1 MSDRTAGIPTLEE
14 RMDDIRAVMD
24 AAGSDRAVIYGLS
37 EGVPLSILFA
47 ATYPERTQG
56 LMLYGGSATY
66 VTQPDYPWQKTL
78 AEWQR
83 VIAEHEATL
92 SETWGTIESAR
103 AWLRHFAPSAV
114 NDDAQVEWFAEF
126 ARLSAS
132 PGAVIA
138 LDRMNLEVDVRS
150 ILSAVHV
157 PTLVFHRTGD
167 HDADIGEARY
177 IAERIP
183 GAVFEELLGN
193 DHLPWVGDQDSYF
206 SSIERFLS
214 RLDDVE
220 VAPAA
225 PEPILATVVC
235 LAVADSDRSALLDDA
250 AREVQRFRGQLV
262 ASAADTVLAVFD
274 GPARAVRCAHAV
286 LELGLRRGL
295 MIRGGVQTGE
305 VTVAG
310 SAASGP
316 AVEIATRLA
325 KRAST
330 QELLATGTVR
340 DLIAGSGIRF
350 DPAPQ
355 AQIEAM
361 PGTASV
367 LLVDRTSIA

>member
-1 MSDRTAGIPTLEE
+1 M
-14 RMDDIRAVMD
+14 
-24 AAGSDRAVIYGLS
+24 
-37 EGVPLSILFA
+37 
-47 ATYPERTQG
+47 
-56 LMLYGGSATY
+56 
-66 VTQPDYPWQKTL
+66 
-78 AEWQR
+78 
-83 VIAEHEATL
+83 
-92 SETWGTIESAR
+92 
-103 AWLRHFAPSAV
+103 
-114 NDDAQVEWFAEF
+114 
-126 ARLSAS
+126 
-132 PGAVIA
+132 IA

-225 PEPILATVVC
+225 PEPILATVVY

-286 LELGLRRGL
+286 LELGLD
-295 MIRGGVQTGE
+295 
-305 VTVAG
+305 VA
-310 SAASGP
+310 
-316 AVEIATRLA
+316 
-325 KRAST
+325 
-330 QELLATGTVR
+330 
-340 DLIAGSGIRF
+340 
-350 DPAPQ
+350 
-355 AQIEAM
+355 
-361 PGTASV
+361 
-367 LLVDRTSIA
+367 